1 MENHETKCGI
11 FLDFVAPHSCTQPT
25 TFTAQL
31 GLRQAIDEKSSSIE
45 DLSATLFSWCVCKF
59 RAMGAQYGYLKPSFA
74 DKGAVDEA
82 DKIELQVLCLTGEAV
97 TLTMSR
103 SMLGYDLRRLV
114 SKNLSCKA
122 GAKLVVH
129 SVNRKLTLDEN
140 LEDQG
145 IVAKTALL
153 SCTYI
158 PTNVYTAWRYACEL
172 PTCEREF
179 ALEGVT
185 HLEGLTHGEYLQH
198 LPCSLAKLTFGEDFN
213 QSLEQ
218 VTLPSCLKSLSF
230 GRNFDQSLERVT
242 LPSTLQS
249 LSFGFHFN
257 QSLERVTLPPTLQSL
272 SFGDLFNES
281 LEQVTLPSSLQSL
294 SFGHSF
300 NQSLE
305 QVTLPWSLESFSA
318 VLLRSRV
325 TVSCGGCVLFA

>member
-1 MENHETKCGI
+1 MGNYGDMGFYQMIQNGKSWDKVGNFPRFCGTP
-11 FLDFVAPHSCTQPT
+11 FLD
-25 TFTAQL
+25 TADNL
-31 GLRQAIDEKSSSIE
+31 YSTGLRQAIDEKSSSVE

-59 RAMGAQYGYLKPSFA
+59 RPMSGAQHGYLNPSSA

-82 DKIELQVLCLTGEAV
+82 DRIELQVLCLTGEGV
-97 TLTMSR
+97 TLTVSR

-129 SVNRKLTLDEN
+129 SVKRKLTLDEN

-145 IVAKTALL
+145 IVGKTAML

-158 PTNVYTAWRYACEL
+158 PTDVYTAWRYSCEL

-185 HLEGLTHGEYLQH
+185 HLEGATHGEYLQH

-218 VTLPSCLKSLSF
+218 VTLPSSLKNLSF

-249 LSFGFHFN
+249 LSFGECFN
-257 QSLERVTLPPTLQSL
+257 QSQERVT
-272 SFGDLFNES
+272 F
-281 LEQVTLPSSLQSL
+281 
-294 SFGHSF
+294 
-300 NQSLE
+300 
-305 QVTLPWSLESFSA
+305 
-318 VLLRSRV
+318 RSTRKI
-325 TVSCGGCVLFA
+325 